1 MARAPFIFSDYRG
14 LVQLKL
20 ETAEDLAQIHALPA
34 ARWSSTSVPIDQLLC
49 DEALLRYVDVDGN
62 GRIRVQ
68 ELLAAHDWLRARL
81 RNMNRIAERTD
92 TVHLDDLDPSQP
104 DAARLRALAK
114 KRIKASGQAA
124 RPGATLSLADIRAFR
139 DGYARKSPNGDG
151 IVATSQ
157 IEDPALARLATLI
170 VEATGGV
177 MDLSGDMGVDVAKL
191 DAFLALGHA
200 ELAWEA
206 AGALRAGAETSLVL
220 PFGEGT
226 AAAFVI
232 VDGLAGKLD
241 QFFAQCDL
249 LGQGPVAEDRLAV
262 KPERLAALDVNDPA
276 AIRGFLREA
285 SLGPPNPSGV
295 LDLETGVNP
304 LFADEARR
312 LAVEVLPRA
321 LGEPGPVRELDRK
334 GWERVRALFEP
345 YRAWQSKKP
354 APLPGGLAGA
364 ELRDLLAGPLPG
376 ALRALVNEDAKASAE
391 LVGLSGLEKLAL
403 LQRWILDLANNMVSF
418 PALFSAGERCL
429 FEVGTLV
436 LDGREI
442 NLCVRVLDKAEHRP
456 IAETSNIF
464 VAYVELARKEGDASK
479 TMYVAAGVT
488 SGSRRGIAVGKR
500 GVFYDRDGNEW
511 DAKVTDVIV
520 KPISIQEAALA
531 PFVKLR
537 EFVGDKMTKLF
548 GTKLEAMEKSVS
560 ARVDA
565 HLDAGPPKSPP
576 AAPPAPPPPP
586 AAPAAPPLVA
596 PGTQGSIVGGGI
608 AFAAVGSAAAFALQ
622 TLSNTNPLNALLAV
636 AGVALGVM
644 TVSGFLGWLKLRRRD
659 VSALLEA
666 SGWAFNVRIYL
677 RRNLSLRF
685 TRVPPLPRGSIRERS
700 VLPVFVSGEDQAP
713 VGRIVLALAVVAL
726 GVSLAWHYREA
737 IVAWFRH
744 LFMH

>member
-1 MARAPFIFSDYRG
+1 MAKAPFIFSDYRG

-20 ETAEDLAQIHALPA
+20 ETAEDLALIHALPP

-81 RNMNRIAERTD
+81 RNTNRLAERTD
-92 TVHLDDLDPSQP
+92 TVHLDDLDTSQP
-104 DAARLRALAK
+104 EAARLRALAK

-124 RPGATLSLADIRAFR
+124 RPGATLTLADIRGFR

-151 IVATSQ
+151 IVAPAQ
-157 IEDPALARLATLI
+157 IEAPALARLAALI
-170 VEATGGV
+170 VEATGGE
-177 MDLSGDMGVDVAKL
+177 MDLSGDLGVSAAKL

-206 AGALRAGAETSLVL
+206 AGTLRENAEVSLVL
-220 PFGEGT
+220 PFGAGT
-226 AAAFVI
+226 AAAFEV
-232 VDGLAGKLD
+232 VDTLAGKLD

-249 LGQGPVAEDRLAV
+249 LGQGPVAEDRLSV
-262 KPERLAALDVNDPA
+262 KPERLAALDVGDPA

-285 SLGPPNPSGV
+285 ALAPPDRSGV
-295 LDLETGVNP
+295 LDLESALNP

-312 LAVEVLPRA
+312 LSVEVLPRA
-321 LGEPGPVRELDRK
+321 LGEPGPVRKLDRK

-345 YRAWQSKKP
+345 YRAWQSKRP
-354 APLPGGLAGA
+354 APLPGGLGGA
-364 ELRDLLAGPLPG
+364 ELRALLEGPSPE
-376 ALRALVNEDAKASAE
+376 ALRALLTEDEKASAE
-391 LVGLSGLEKLAL
+391 LVALSDLEKLAL
-403 LQRWILDLANNMVSF
+403 LQRWLLDLANNMVSF

-464 VAYVELARKEGDASK
+464 VAYVDLERKEGDEPRA
-479 TMYVAAGVT
+479 MYVAAGVT

-500 GVFYDRDGNEW
+500 GVFYDRDGKEW

-520 KPISIQEAALA
+520 KPISIQEAAFA

-537 EFVGDKMTKLF
+537 EFVGDKVTKLF
-548 GTKLEAMEKSVS
+548 GTKLEAMEKRVS
-560 ARVDA
+560 DRVDA
-565 HLDAGPPKSPP
+565 QLAAGP
-576 AAPPAPPPPP
+576 PPPPP
-586 AAPAAPPLVA
+586 AAPPPPPTPPAAPLVG
-596 PGTQGSIVGGGI
+596 PGLQGSIVGGGI

-622 TLSNTNPLNALLAV
+622 TLSNTNPLNALLAIV
-636 AGVALGVM
+636 GIALGVM

-685 TRVPPLPRGSIRERS
+685 TRVPPLPRGSVRERS

-713 VGRIVLALAVVAL
+713 VGRIVLGLAAVVIT
-726 GVSLAWHYREA
+726 VTLAWHYREA
-737 IVAWFRH
+737 IVAWLRH
-744 LFMH
+744 FF

>member
-20 ETAEDLAQIHALPA
+20 ETSEDLALIHALPA

-49 DEALLRYVDVDGN
+49 DEALLQYVDVDGN

-81 RNMNRIAERTD
+81 RDMNRIAERTD

-104 DAARLRALAK
+104 DGARLRALAK

-139 DGYARKSPNGDG
+139 DGYAKKSPNGDG
-151 IVATSQ
+151 IVAPSQ
-157 IEDPALARLATLI
+157 IDDPALARLAALI

-177 MDLSGDMGVDVAKL
+177 MDLSGDVGVDIAKL

-232 VDGLAGKLD
+232 VDTLAGKLD
-241 QFFAQCDL
+241 QFFAQCAL
-249 LGQGPVAEDRLAV
+249 LGQGPVAEERLAV

-276 AIRGFLREA
+276 AIHDFLREA

-295 LDLETGVNP
+295 LDLESGVNP

-312 LAVEVLPRA
+312 LSVEVLPRA
-321 LGEPGPVRELDRK
+321 LGAPGPVRELDRK

-376 ALRALVNEDAKASAE
+376 ALRALVNEDEKASAE
-391 LVGLSGLEKLAL
+391 LVGLSDLEKLAL

-442 NLCVRVLDKAEHRP
+442 NLCVRVLDKAEHQP

-464 VAYVELARKEGDASK
+464 VAYVDLSRKEGDAQR
-479 TMYVAAGVT
+479 TMHVAAGVT
-488 SGSRRGIAVGKR
+488 SGTRRGIAVGKR
-500 GVFYDRDGNEW
+500 GVFYDRDGKEW
-511 DAKVTDVIV
+511 DARVTDVIV

-537 EFVGDKMTKLF
+537 EFIGDKVAKLF
-548 GTKLEAMEKSVS
+548 GSKLESAEKTLTQH
-560 ARVDA
+560 VDA
-565 HLDAGPPKSPP
+565 KLT
-576 AAPPAPPPPP
+576 APPAPASSAPAPPPVG
-586 AAPAAPPLVA
+586 AA
-596 PGTQGSIVGGGI
+596 GSLVGGGI
-608 AFAAVGSAAAFALQ
+608 AFAALGSAAAFTLQ
-622 TLSNTNPLNALLAV
+622 TLANINPLNAMLAL
-636 AGVALGVM
+636 AGIALVVM
-644 TVSGFLGWLKLRRRD
+644 MVSGFLGWLKLRKRD

-713 VGRIVLALAVVAL
+713 VGRIVLALAIFAL
-726 GVSLAWHYREA
+726 GLSLAWYYREA

-744 LFMH
+744 FFLF

>member
-1 MARAPFIFSDYRG
+1 MAKAPLIFSDYRG

-49 DEALLRYVDVDGN
+49 DEALLRYVDIDGN
-62 GRIRVQ
+62 GRVRVQ

-81 RNMNRIAERTD
+81 RNTSRIAERTD
-92 TVHLDDLDPSQP
+92 TVHIDDLDPSQP

-124 RPGATLSLADIRAFR
+124 GPGATLSLADIRAFR

-151 IVATSQ
+151 IVAPTQ
-157 IEDPALARLATLI
+157 IEDPALARLASLI

-177 MDLSGDMGVDVAKL
+177 MDLSGDMGVSVAKL

-206 AGALRAGAETSLVL
+206 TGTLRAGAETSLVL
-220 PFGEGT
+220 PFGEAT
-226 AAAFVI
+226 AAAFEV

-249 LGQGPVAEDRLAV
+249 LGQGPVAEERLAV

-276 AIRGFLREA
+276 AIRGYLREA
-285 SLGPPNPSGV
+285 ALGPPDRSGI
-295 LDLETGVNP
+295 LDLEAGVNP

-312 LAVEVLPRA
+312 LSVEVLPRA
-321 LGEPGPVRELDRK
+321 LGEPGPVRRLDRK

-364 ELRDLLAGPLPG
+364 ELRALLEGPLPA

-391 LVGLSGLEKLAL
+391 LVGLSDLEKLAL

-464 VAYVELARKEGDASK
+464 VAYVDLTRKEGDERK
-479 TMYVAAGVT
+479 TMHVAAGVT
-488 SGSRRGIAVGKR
+488 SGSRRGISVGKR
-500 GVFYDRDGNEW
+500 GVFYDREGKEW

-520 KPISIQEAALA
+520 KPISIQEAALT

-537 EFVGDKMTKLF
+537 DFVGDKMAKLF
-548 GTKLEAMEKSVS
+548 GTKLDAMEKSVS
-560 ARVDA
+560 DRVDT
-565 HLDAGPPKSPP
+565 HLAPPKSPP

-586 AAPAAPPLVA
+586 PIAPAAPPLVA

-644 TVSGFLGWLKLRRRD
+644 TVSGFLGWLKLRKRD

-685 TRVPPLPRGSIRERS
+685 TRVPPLPRGSVRELR
-700 VLPVFVSGEDQAP
+700 VLPVFVSGEDRAP
-713 VGRIVLALAVVAL
+713 VGRIVLALALLVL
-726 GVSLAWHYREA
+726 GLSLAWHYRMV

-744 LFMH
+744 FFPI